1 MRVRQLGGL
10 PAISVTF
17 RGERERER
25 ERERCRTA
33 VGSLDR
39 ERDSVVHYRRAV
51 AKNGAKKHAGLGE
64 LATKTLRDPT

>member
-17 RGERERER
+17 RG